1 MRTGEIVDNKMDAET
16 EKAQAAF
23 GAASGS
29 AARQPRPLRRRVWH
43 VAAYGTMH
51 REETKFYA
59 VKSADDCIASEIAT
73 EDVATLLARSPK
85 MLDALLDIYAV
96 ATGERQVADDDT
108 EGMAWI
114 AKRIARLDL
123 PPNADV
129 SDRR

>member
-1 MRTGEIVDNKMDAET
+1 MQTLT
-16 EKAQAAF
+16 EKQTE
-23 GAASGS
+23 
-29 AARQPRPLRRRVWH
+29 RLRRRVWH
-43 VAAYGTMH
+43 VAAYGTM
-51 REETKFYA
+51 RRGEAKFYA

-96 ATGERQVADDDT
+96 ATGEMQVADDDT

-123 PPNADV
+123 PPN
-129 SDRR
+129 S